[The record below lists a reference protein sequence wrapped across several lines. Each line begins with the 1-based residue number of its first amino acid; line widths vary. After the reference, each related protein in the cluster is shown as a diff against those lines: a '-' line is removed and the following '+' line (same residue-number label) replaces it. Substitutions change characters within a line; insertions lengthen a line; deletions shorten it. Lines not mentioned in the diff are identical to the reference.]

1 MLRALCLAF
10 ALVAVASPAQAQLGG
25 LKKRAEKA
33 VANKVAP
40 KAAASGTRVTPT
52 FDDAVVELTEA
63 RVAQLLTGFAAEA
76 RAAQKNEA
84 SEAGRKDREAAY
96 QREREAY
103 ERAHAAWEKKG
114 AAWDACMEKYRA
126 EMTARSQQ
134 GQSFV
139 QSTDTMKLKAIALRI
154 QNAQQ
159 RGDMTEARR
168 LTDSLTSMMGKAVAQ
183 YGTAD
188 IEKRANAECGAQPE
202 EPMRP
207 EAPAQPV
214 SVSTLSDGSKA
225 SGIPEE
231 QYRIA
236 RERVLA
242 WLSLGDDKITRG
254 ETTYAFTDS
263 ELAALNA
270 RRADLRQY
278 ERVLSTY

>member
-10 ALVAVASPAQAQLGG
+10 ALATLTSPAHAQLGA

-40 KAAASGTRVTPT
+40 KAATGTRATPT
-52 FDDAVVELTEA
+52 FDNAVIELTEA

-76 RAAQKNEA
+76 KTAAKNREQEA
-84 SEAGRKDREAAY
+84 SREQREAAY
-96 QREREAY
+96 RQQREQHQ
-103 ERAHAAWEKKG
+103 RAQAEWQKKSD
-114 AAWDACMEKYRA
+114 AWDKCMEKYRA
-126 EMTARSQQ
+126 EVESRGQQ
-134 GQSFV
+134 SQSFV
-139 QSTDTMKLKAIALRI
+139 QSTDTMKLKALALRI

-159 RGDMTEARR
+159 RGDMTEAKR
-168 LTDSLTSMMGKAVAQ
+168 LTDSLTSIMNAAVTQ
-183 YGTAD
+183 YGTSD
-188 IEKRANAECGAQPE
+188 IEKRARAECGDRPE
-202 EPMRP
+202 EPQAP

-214 SVSTLSDGSKA
+214 SLTTLPDGSRA

-254 ETTYAFTDS
+254 ETQYAFTDA

-278 ERVLSTY
+278 ETILSTS

>member
-10 ALVAVASPAQAQLGG
+10 ALATISSPAHAQLGA

-40 KAAASGTRVTPT
+40 KAAAGTRVTPT
-52 FDDAVVELTEA
+52 FDNVVIELTEA

-76 RAAQKNEA
+76 QVAARNREN
-84 SEAGRKDREAAY
+84 EAGRSQREAAY
-96 QREREAY
+96 RQQREEY
-103 ERAHAAWEKKG
+103 ERAHAAWEKER
-114 AAWDACMEKYRA
+114 AAWNACTEKYRT
-126 EMTARSQQ
+126 EMATRSQQ

-168 LTDSLTSMMGKAVAQ
+168 LTDSLTSIMGAAVAQ
-183 YGTAD
+183 YGTGD
-188 IEKRANAECGAQPE
+188 IEKRANAECGTPRD
-202 EPMRP
+202 EPVRP

-214 SVSTLSDGSKA
+214 SLSTLSDGSRA

-254 ETTYAFTDS
+254 ETTYAFTDA

-278 ERVLSTY
+278 ETILQTY